1 MIHNHLTIRTY
12 AYKRETNCFDKEN
25 LYLFQF
31 VGLIT
36 YKSLPINDKYYN
48 KETYLDLIETYISL
62 LKRGYP
68 YLNKSD
74 IRPIINDRII
84 YNKCTGEEMFTMT
97 TTDNKLFKNISLCV
111 KYIEMHELVNHARTH
126 MNVSDTVDN
135 RKYIDEQEI
144 FKINF
149 ERLSK
154 LIQEKEIENGK

>member
-1 MIHNHLTIRTY
+1 MIHDHLTIRTY

-68 YLNKSD
+68 HLNKSD

-84 YNKCTGEEMFTMT
+84 YRECTGEEMFSI
-97 TTDNKLFKNISLCV
+97 TTDNKFFKNVSLHI

-126 MNVSDTVDN
+126 MNVSDTLDN
-135 RKYIDEQEI
+135 IKYINEQEQ
-144 FKINF
+144 FKLKF

-154 LIQEKEIENGK
+154 LIQEKETINER